1 MMMERVCSV
10 VVELNALSK
19 EELAEMS
26 MVETAYALMVSEHK
40 SYNFYD
46 LLEEVAKRKGL
57 SKSEMDAKISFLYTD
72 LNIDGRFLTLGDNQ
86 WGLKAWY
93 PHEQSEEEIT
103 SSVKPAKRRKK
114 NKDDEDED
122 YLLDDEL
129 EEDEF
134 EDLEDELDELAD
146 EEDQDDDEEDDSD
159 EFSDKDEDL
168 DDYGDEEEDQS
179 EEEED

>member
-1 MMMERVCSV
+1 MMERVCSV
-10 VVELNALSK
+10 VVDFKTLSK
-19 EELAEMS
+19 EDLAEMS

-46 LLEEVAKRKGL
+46 LLEEVAKRKGF
-57 SKSEMDAKISFLYTD
+57 SKSEMDARISFLYTD

-103 SSVKPAKRRKK
+103 SSVKPAKRRK
-114 NKDDEDED
+114 NKAKVVEDDYLMDDEI
-122 YLLDDEL
+122 

-146 EEDQDDDEEDDSD
+146 EEDQDDDDDD
-159 EFSDKDEDL
+159 DDNDAFSDKEDDLDEFGDED
-168 DDYGDEEEDQS
+168 DDQTDEEED
-179 EEEED
+179 

>member
-1 MMMERVCSV
+1 MVDLQS
-10 VVELNALSK
+10 LNQEQLD
-19 EELAEMS
+19 EMS
-26 MVETAYALMVSEHK
+26 MVEAAFAIMVDQK
-40 SYNFYD
+40 KAFNFYD
-46 LLEEVAKRKGL
+46 LLEEVAKLKGL
-57 SKSEMDAKISFLYTD
+57 SRSEAEARISFLYTD

-103 SSVKPAKRRKK
+103 HSVKPKRRKT
-114 NKDDEDED
+114 DEDED
-122 YLLDDEL
+122 DFDAIDEL

-146 EEDQDDDEEDDSD
+146 EEDHDEEEDEDDD
-159 EFSDKDEDL
+159 FTDKDEDEDL
-168 DDYGDEEEDQS
+168 GDFDDDDESSS